1 MGQKSTMKHGA
12 ATAQMRKGPNKT
24 CGEGNGKAG
33 AGSRHWA
40 WDQGTWEDNFSPSK
54 RSWEMGW
61 KPGPHSDPRRQCHL
75 VIGEGLNG
83 PGC

>member
-1 MGQKSTMKHGA
+1 MWGWVGAVGQKSTMKHGA

-40 WDQGTWEDNFSPSK
+40 WDQGTWEENFSPVKGAGRWGGS
-54 RSWEMGW
+54 R
-61 KPGPHSDPRRQCHL
+61 DL
-75 VIGEGLNG
+75 TVILEGNVTWL
-83 PGC
+83 